1 MPTQK
6 LALLRASRKAEAPHL
21 SLMRFIP
28 IPVMF
33 AAGFFAS
40 IQGPINT
47 RLRVAVESPVL
58 SATISFLSGALVL
71 LCIMATGAF
80 GGTGTGFRGM
90 QSAPLWAYLGGT
102 LGVTF
107 VLASILAIPEVGVV
121 VAICAAVLGQMV
133 GSYLTDAFG
142 WFGLNKVPFDP
153 LRLLGIV
160 FLIFG
165 VLLVQRK

>member
-1 MPTQK
+1 
-6 LALLRASRKAEAPHL
+6 
-21 SLMRFIP
+21 MRFIP
-28 IPVMF
+28 ILVMF

-80 GGTGTGFRGM
+80 GGTGTGLRGM

-107 VLASILAIPEVGVV
+107 VLGTILAIPEVGVV

-142 WFGLNKVPFDP
+142 WFGLSKVPFDP